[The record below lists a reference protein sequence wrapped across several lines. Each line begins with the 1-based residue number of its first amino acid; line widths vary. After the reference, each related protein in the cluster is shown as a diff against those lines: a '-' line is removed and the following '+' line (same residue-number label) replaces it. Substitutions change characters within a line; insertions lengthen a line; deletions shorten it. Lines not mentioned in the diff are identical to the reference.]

1 MMANPLD
8 VSAEAATRWIENT
21 PDATLRACGL
31 VNAYQLGWMDGAMR
45 CADKQATKRVRRTL
59 ERYPWLTKSQRE
71 DIATIAV
78 RAAYGMAREED
89 DDDKENGS
97 ARSCACDAYHMEGL
111 N

>member
-1 MMANPLD
+1 MANPLD

-45 CADKQATKRVRRTL
+45 CADKAALKRVRRAL
-59 ERYPWLTKSQRE
+59 ERYPWLTKGQRE